1 MLGICNSCVQLQS
14 SDVRE
19 DLVSFFKEF
28 VSFLQLVA
36 LYSYDPDSEH
46 EVLCVGYLYHLCSQ
60 GYLSA
65 DEGLWGPLYFP
76 CKSSKPLYV
85 GFPWDSAH
93 QKFSIAAGV
102 FCHKEEPHWEAS
114 HSV

>member
-1 MLGICNSCVQLQS
+1 MAQTLNTRFFVWVIYTTYA
-14 SDVRE
+14 VR
-19 DLVSFFKEF
+19 
-28 VSFLQLVA
+28 
-36 LYSYDPDSEH
+36 
-46 EVLCVGYLYHLCSQ
+46 

-93 QKFSIAAGV
+93 QRFSIAAGV